1 MMFLLKASITVAVV
15 LLALTFGMFAAL
27 PDSEDSTS
35 PAGGFSHQQL
45 EVDRLMTQRMGT
57 EAQMPMGSD
66 GMLGRSADPAY
77 VRALEQHA
85 SEIDRM
91 LGRAP

>member
-1 MMFLLKASITVAVV
+1 MMSLLKASITVTVV
-15 LLALTFGMFAAL
+15 LLLLTFGMFAAL
-27 PDSEDSTS
+27 PHSEDSTS

-57 EAQMPMGSD
+57 EAQMAMGSN